1 LVKNFNVRVYGILIN
16 ENAEVLLMDE
26 TRYGRSFTKFPGGGL
41 EWGEG
46 LEECLI
52 REFQEELGISI
63 EVKGLIYVNPF
74 FVQSAFNP
82 VEQLIA
88 MYYIVNTLSTEMHI
102 ATIHEYPRWC
112 KIDSLN
118 EDDLTFPIDKE
129 VIKLIKQKK
138 RD

>member
-1 LVKNFNVRVYGILIN
+1 MVKNFNVRVYGILIN

-52 REFQEELGISI
+52 REFQEELGIRI

-74 FVQSAFNP
+74 FVKSAFNP

-102 ATIHEYPRWC
+102 ATIHEC